1 MNSLLSIGMFLG
13 SLCFLHQDPSPESEQ
28 SKARLRAAMVAT
40 GLAFE
45 ESKSGLSLTATFD
58 HDGTRKQVVYIGL
71 DPSRS
76 SGLVLHNVYTTVW
89 VSKDGPPDLATMQ
102 RVFALPKKLGAFY
115 LFTDKQ
121 GVWSIRFGVQFD
133 ATDLPESIQSEH
145 PRSKELDSLVRFV
158 DLVGEETDA
167 SLNGDKDV
175 R

>member
-1 MNSLLSIGMFLG
+1 MQLTNLPIACS
-13 SLCFLHQDPSPESEQ
+13 
-28 SKARLRAAMVAT
+28 AT
-40 GLAFE
+40 
-45 ESKSGLSLTATFD
+45 
-58 HDGTRKQVVYIGL
+58 
-71 DPSRS
+71 
-76 SGLVLHNVYTTVW
+76 LHNVYTTVW
-89 VSKDGPPDLATMQ
+89 VSKDAPPDLATMQ

-121 GVWSIRFGVQFD
+121 GAWSIRFGAQFD
-133 ATDLPESIQSEH
+133 ATDLPSELAADH